1 MSLTLVVPA
10 YNEEHSIDLLF
21 KLVSEFTEKRKE
33 KVALFIIEN
42 GSKDSTRD
50 KILSASSKYQNFETS
65 MLELKINEGYG
76 GAIKKGIEFSK
87 SETLMILPADGKY
100 NLEAL
105 EVAYEKYKSLGQPNT
120 MVKGLRVLRNDPKS
134 VQLLSFLFTVL
145 NNALFHVSLKDINGL
160 PKIFNRQLI
169 QKNIGSLPKDA
180 CFDAGLVVLWKKNG
194 GSFHEIPAVFTQP
207 SLGSTSWSGKKLR
220 VSLKMFAGILRIY
233 VRNIRLDRGN
243 NV

>member
-10 YNEEHSIDLLF
+10 YNEELCIDLLF
-21 KLVSEFTEKRKE
+21 KLVSEFTENRKE
-33 KVALFIIEN
+33 KVALLIIEN
-42 GSKDSTRD
+42 GSKDSTKD
-50 KILSASSKYQNFETS
+50 KIFSASLRYQNFETIV
-65 MLELKINEGYG
+65 LELKINEGYG
-76 GAIKKGIEFSK
+76 GAIKKGIAFSN
-87 SETLMILPADGKY
+87 SDTLMILPADGKY
-100 NLEAL
+100 SLEAL
-105 EVAYEKYKSLGQPNT
+105 EAAYEKYKTLGQPNT

-180 CFDAGLVVLWKKNG
+180 CFDAGLVVLWKRNG
-194 GSFHEIPAVFTQP
+194 GSFHEVPAVFTQQ
-207 SLGSTSWSGKKLR
+207 SLSSTSWSGRKWR
-220 VSLKMFAGILRIY
+220 VSLRMFTGIMRIFFQGLRS
-233 VRNIRLDRGN
+233 DTTN